1 MSVHLLHV
9 VWVAVAAACVLAAAF
24 LLRRKKG
31 GMPDGPA
38 LVKGEMLGGRFVET
52 LRPRASGRWR
62 GALAVLLAA
71 GGAVLSGSGALEID
85 RDRPDELVVALDLS
99 DSMMERDVRPSRL
112 EAGRRLARRVSER
125 LPGIE
130 IGLVGFAE
138 EAVVLSAPSSDLA
151 AFTALLQDVR
161 PSDIAGRHA
170 RMEPAIERSLAAF
183 SENAG
188 RRALLIITDG
198 QAQAPPLDEAAAAVR
213 RAEVSAVVAGFGS
226 AGPQDRAVAGLAA
239 STGGIGISA
248 SDTSAV
254 LAQVEA
260 LFPDN
265 AAAEGQRHGWAL
277 SALLTGALV
286 MAGWSLCAEHPAMT
300 RSRRSSGGAAGALV
314 IAVVLGG
321 LQTPQV
327 SAQVYQPPPLDMAG
341 EVEPLI
347 LYRAAVRRVVA
358 HGTPDVADY
367 LELARTAARYGE
379 VHRGHSH
386 PISEG
391 VLRDG
396 LEAVARGRALD
407 PGAGDWDDLERGL
420 RNLLRPPP
428 PVLPDDLSEADAANE
443 PMDARMA
450 MPMGDPSSEAASGE
464 DDERPPS
471 GEGGQQAGGG
481 RREAHDPSEWRN
493 AELVRSLHEL
503 ARLRREASP
512 IELLRSRRGGQ
523 TVTAGG
529 EGGAP

>member
-1 MSVHLLHV
+1 MSVHLLHLL
-9 VWVAVAAACVLAAAF
+9 WVAVAAVCVLAAAF
-24 LLRRKKG
+24 FLGRRKS

-38 LVKGEMLGGRFVET
+38 LVKGEVLGGRFVESR
-52 LRPRASGRWR
+52 RPRASGRWR

-99 DSMMERDVRPSRL
+99 DSMMESDARPSRL
-112 EAGRRLARRVSER
+112 EAARGLARRVSER
-125 LPGIE
+125 LPGVE

-151 AFTALLQDVR
+151 AFTAFLQDVR
-161 PSDIAGRHA
+161 PSDIAGRRA
-170 RMEPAIERSLAAF
+170 RMDPVIERSLDAF

-213 RAEVSAVVAGFGS
+213 RAEVSVVVAGFGS
-226 AGPQDRAVAGLAA
+226 DGPQDRARRGFAA
-239 STGGIGISA
+239 SAGGAWISA

-260 LFPDN
+260 LFPDS
-265 AAAEGQRHGWAL
+265 AAAGGQRHGWVL
-277 SALLTGALV
+277 SALLAGAVV
-286 MAGWSLCAEHPAMT
+286 MAAWSLCAEHPAMT
-300 RSRRSSGGAAGALV
+300 RPRRSPGGAAGALV
-314 IAVVLGG
+314 IATVLGA
-321 LQTPQV
+321 LHTPQV

-341 EVEPLI
+341 EVEPLV

-358 HGTPDVADY
+358 HGAPDAADY

-428 PVLPDDLSEADAANE
+428 PVLPDNLSEADAANE

-450 MPMGDPSSEAASGE
+450 MPVGDPDGE
-464 DDERPPS
+464 PAPGDDEERPSS

-503 ARLRREASP
+503 ARLRRESSP
-512 IELLRSRRGGQ
+512 IELLRSRRSVQAGA
-523 TVTAGG
+523 AGG
-529 EGGAP
+529 EGGEP